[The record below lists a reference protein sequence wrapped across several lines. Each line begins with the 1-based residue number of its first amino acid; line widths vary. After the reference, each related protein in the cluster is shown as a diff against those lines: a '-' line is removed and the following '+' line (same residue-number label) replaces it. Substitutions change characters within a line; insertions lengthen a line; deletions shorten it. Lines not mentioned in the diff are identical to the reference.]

1 METPAPEPAEPTAL
15 LVDFGGVLT
24 TNVFESFAAF
34 SAAECGDPDA
44 VRVLFAQDEQ
54 AQKLLVEHECGRI
67 SEPEFSAGFAALLN
81 ARFGA
86 NVVAEGMAGRMLAG
100 TQRDERMLAAVARVK
115 AAGVPTAIVSNSMG
129 DRGYQ
134 GFDMQSL
141 ADVVV
146 ISGEHGVR
154 KPSRRLYLI
163 ACEQLGVDPTNCVM
177 VDDVPRNLSGAAR
190 LGIRGVHHTKADDTI
205 AELEALFGLD
215 LAPA

>member
-1 METPAPEPAEPTAL
+1 MDAPEPAEPRAL

-34 SAAECGDPDA
+34 SQAECGDPDA
-44 VRVLFAQDEQ
+44 VRDLFADNER

-67 SEPEFSAGFAALLN
+67 TEPEFSAGFAALLN
-81 ARFGA
+81 DRYGA
-86 NVVAEGMAGRMLAG
+86 DVQAEGMAGRMLAG
-100 TQRDERMLAAVARVK
+100 TQRDQAMIDAIAKVR

-190 LGIRGVHHTKADDTI
+190 LGIRGVHHTNAADTI
-205 AELEALFGLD
+205 TELNDLFGLA
-215 LAPA
+215 L

>member
-1 METPAPEPAEPTAL
+1 MDAPEPAEPRAL

-44 VRVLFAQDEQ
+44 VRDLFAHDEH

-67 SEPEFSAGFAALLN
+67 KEPEFSAGFAALLN
-81 ARFGA
+81 ERYGSDVQAD
-86 NVVAEGMAGRMLAG
+86 GMAGRMLAG
-100 TQRDERMLAAVARVK
+100 TQRDQPMIDTIAKIK
-115 AAGVPTAIVSNSMG
+115 AAGIPTAIVSNSMG

-190 LGIRGVHHTKADDTI
+190 LGIRGVHHTNAADTK
-205 AELEALFGLD
+205 AELEALFGLE
-215 LAPA
+215 L